1 MEGEAQAALH
11 GPMNPGIATAMTA
24 GSQMDAGSSDPQGSE
39 PRTSLAE
46 QIHST
51 LEREILEGS
60 LPGGTQL
67 DEQLL
72 AERFGVSR
80 TPAREALIRLAA
92 IGLVEL
98 RPRQGAVVSSVSLR
112 DYVAFSEILVQL
124 EALAARLATR
134 RMSPGEIGEL
144 EAALA
149 SCSEAAGAVDP
160 EAYRRANARFHEVI
174 YAGCRNQILAREI
187 RIIRARM
194 RGLRDLRFENPARMR
209 DSFAEHT
216 AICTAIRNADENAAA
231 DAMALHISTGSRSL
245 EDIIATMG

>member
-1 MEGEAQAALH
+1 MIDAA
-11 GPMNPGIATAMTA
+11 GARPSAAEPPGC
-24 GSQMDAGSSDPQGSE
+24 E

-46 QIHST
+46 QIRAT
-51 LEREILEGS
+51 LEREILEGL
-60 LPGGTQL
+60 LPAGTQF

-80 TPAREALIRLAA
+80 TPAREALIRLSAN
-92 IGLVEL
+92 GLVEL

-134 RMSPGEIGEL
+134 RMSPDEAAAL
-144 EAALA
+144 EAALMA
-149 SCSEAAGAVDP
+149 CGEAAAAQDP
-160 EAYRRANARFHEVI
+160 QAYRHANTRFHDVI
-174 YAGCRNQILAREI
+174 YAGCRNPILAREI

-209 DSFAEHT
+209 DSFAEHR
-216 AICTAIRNADENAAA
+216 AIHAAIRDADENAAA
-231 DAMALHISTGSRSL
+231 EAMALHISTGSRSL
-245 EDIIATMG
+245 EDIIANMG